1 MRLISKINKKL
12 EKLRYRRH
20 KLKIKLLREYYKIE
34 AKYRY
39 TGLYL
44 FSRFLTGIEL
54 VVAFLVLL
62 SVLHLTSLIN
72 LTFLKSFFDTLP
84 VLSNDINRQLVFSQ
98 VSITFIITSLFS
110 LIISLKKEKVLG
122 TSIYTI
128 TFAKSIFGNLILV
141 SMAVFALLFLNIF
154 FYIKEKSP
162 EAILPLFLITLGIFS
177 FLILKIILFTNSF
190 KISREKIGSIYI
202 WENRRVIRKGLK
214 DNFLKKRKESE
225 YLFNLSEDTHEKI
238 LRRDVEYVRNFYAF
252 ERVTNISL
260 YNYKSE
266 IQEYHLEG
274 VRSPDT
280 IEYWVGAIQALLR
293 MELYTDA
300 LNQYTRLL
308 NLFIRHE
315 VYISSTEL
323 GDLLKQIF
331 SAISATKSKVI
342 FEQNKEKML
351 DAMTSTMQ
359 YSYYKINNDFSYTR
373 LGKLNMAV
381 PFAVSDSFF
390 IDYYNIID
398 KKLDLNELEKSVE
411 LSAFFEK
418 IRMISHDVT
427 SLAHLTDV
435 IKSNEMYHE
444 ALYSNGNLN
453 LIGDPLSK
461 LIILLIQERKTSRVL
476 YFLRTFNNDSIYYA
490 CLIVAT
496 KLTKLYLHIE
506 PNKRG
511 VIIDSLMMI
520 LTKLIEWNDYQIKIH
535 CYQLRQEA
543 KSSYMEHAY
552 GYSSQSLNS
561 SDLEYLSIVRQ
572 TVMMRRKEVNIDS
585 IDFSNEKLGEIAKLF
600 SEVEKD
606 LLNKARDQVAI
617 EFEEK
622 FGVLYL
628 L

>member
-12 EKLRYRRH
+12 DKLRYRKY
-20 KLKIKLLREYYKIE
+20 KLKKRILREYYKIE

-54 VVAFLVLL
+54 VLACLILL
-62 SVLHLTSLIN
+62 SVLHLSNLIN
-72 LTFLKSFFDTLP
+72 LTFLSSFFDTLP

-154 FYIKEKSP
+154 FYINEKSP
-162 EAILPLFLITLGIFS
+162 EVILPLFMVTLGIFS
-177 FLILKIILFTNSF
+177 FFILKIILFTNSS

-214 DNFLKKRKESE
+214 VNFLKKRKESE

-280 IEYWVGAIQALLR
+280 IEYWIGAIQALLR
-293 MELYTDA
+293 MEMYTDA
-300 LNQYTRLL
+300 LNQYIRLF

-323 GDLLKQIF
+323 ADLLKQIF

-342 FEQNKEKML
+342 FEQNKGRML
-351 DAMTSTMQ
+351 AAMTSTMQ

-373 LGKLNMAV
+373 LGKLNMAI
-381 PFAVSDSFF
+381 PIAVSDSFL

-398 KKLDLNELEKSVE
+398 KKLDLNDLEKSDE

-418 IRMISHDVT
+418 IRMISHEVT
-427 SLAHLTDV
+427 SLTHRTDV

-444 ALYSNGNLN
+444 ALFSNGNLN
-453 LIGDPLSK
+453 LVGDPLSK
-461 LIILLIQERKTSRVL
+461 LMILLIQEKKTSRVL
-476 YFLRTFNNDSIYYA
+476 YFLRNFNNDSIYYA

-511 VIIDSLMMI
+511 VIIDNLMMI

-543 KSSYMEHAY
+543 KSGYIENAY
-552 GYSSQSLNS
+552 SYSSQSLDS
-561 SDLEYLSIVRQ
+561 TDLEYLSIVRQ
-572 TVMMRRKEVNIDS
+572 TVMMRRKEVNIES
-585 IDFSNEKLGEIAKLF
+585 IDFSNDKLGEIAKLF

-606 LLNKARDQVAI
+606 LLNKARNQVAI

>member
-1 MRLISKINKKL
+1 MKLIGKINKNLDKL
-12 EKLRYRRH
+12 MYRRH
-20 KLKIKLLREYYKIE
+20 KFKQAILREYYKIE

-54 VVAFLVLL
+54 VVACLVLL

-72 LTFLKSFFDTLP
+72 LTFLSSLFDTLP

-110 LIISLKKEKVLG
+110 LILSLKKEKVLG

-162 EAILPLFLITLGIFS
+162 EVILPLFLITLGIFS
-177 FLILKIILFTNSF
+177 FFILKIILFTNSS

-280 IEYWVGAIQALLR
+280 IEYWIGAIQALLR

-300 LNQYTRLL
+300 LNQYIRLL

-323 GDLLKQIF
+323 ADLLKQIF
-331 SAISATKSKVI
+331 SAISATKNKVI

-351 DAMTSTMQ
+351 AAMTSTMK

-373 LGKLNMAV
+373 LGKLNMAI
-381 PFAVSDSFF
+381 PFAVSDSFL

-398 KKLDLNELEKSVE
+398 KKLDLNELEKSYE

-418 IRMISHDVT
+418 IRMISHEVT

-461 LIILLIQERKTSRVL
+461 LIILLIQERKTSRIL
-476 YFLRTFNNDSIYYA
+476 YFLKHFNNDSIYYS

-496 KLTKLYLHIE
+496 KLTSLYFYVE

-511 VIIDSLMMI
+511 VIINNLMMV

-535 CYQLRQEA
+535 CYQLRQAA
-543 KSSYMEHAY
+543 KSGYIENAY
-552 GYSSQSLNS
+552 SYSSQSLDS
-561 SDLEYLSIVRQ
+561 RDLEYLSIVRQ
-572 TVMMRRKEVNIDS
+572 TVMMRRKEVNIES
-585 IDFSNEKLGEIAKLF
+585 IDFSNKKLGEIAKLF

-606 LLNKARDQVAI
+606 LLNKAHDKVADDFK
-617 EFEEK
+617 EN